1 MICSRRFVSELAI
14 YQLKIEVSEIFCEII
29 HVVADF
35 LVGDTGVDLCCL
47 DICVAEHLAHRFDG
61 YTLAECH
68 SGCEGVARQME
79 REVLLDAAD
88 VGNLLQITVEF
99 LIGDDRQKLTIEIL
113 AFILFSILIA
123 GGSSG
128 TVTFVLVF

>member
-1 MICSRRFVSELAI
+1 MT
-14 YQLKIEVSEIFCEII
+14 
-29 HVVADF
+29 DF
-35 LVGDTGVDLCCL
+35 LVGDSGVDLRGL
-47 DICVAEHLAHRFDG
+47 DICMSEYLAHRFDG

-68 SGCEGVARQME
+68 RRCEGVPRQME

-99 LIGDDRQKLTIEIL
+99 LIGDDRQKLTVEIL
-113 AFILFSILIA
+113 AFILFQYLDCR
-123 GGSSG
+123 GSSG